1 MYCLDIC
8 HQSYILKETKMNDEN
23 EMNFE
28 EWWDRLDDIERE
40 EYDRY
45 VSEERY

>member
-1 MYCLDIC
+1 
-8 HQSYILKETKMNDEN
+8 MNDED

-28 EWWDRLDDIERE
+28 KWWDRLDDIERE

>member
-1 MYCLDIC
+1 
-8 HQSYILKETKMNDEN
+8 MNDED

-45 VSEERY
+45 VSEKRY

>member
-8 HQSYILKETKMNDEN
+8 HQSYILKEAKMNDED

>member
-1 MYCLDIC
+1 
-8 HQSYILKETKMNDEN
+8 MNDED

-40 EYDRY
+40 YDRY
-45 VSEERY
+45 VSEKRY